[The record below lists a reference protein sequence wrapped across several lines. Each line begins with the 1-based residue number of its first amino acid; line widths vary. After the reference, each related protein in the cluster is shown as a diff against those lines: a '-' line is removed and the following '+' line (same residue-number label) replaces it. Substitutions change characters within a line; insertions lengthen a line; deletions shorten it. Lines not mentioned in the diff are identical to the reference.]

1 MKDLNELVSRVLCWG
16 SRTIAGVSARWI
28 DCEPSTRQR
37 IYFANHSSHLDIL
50 ILWSSLPVEVRRVT
64 RPIAAG
70 DYWLKNKVRRFLVDK
85 IFNAIIIQ
93 RPASSGHLRDAIKAI
108 NDTLSGMGENY
119 SLIIFPEGT
128 RGTGYKMAS
137 FKGGIYNLAKKK
149 PEIEFVPVFLENLN
163 RILPKGE
170 LLPVPLISSISFG
183 RPFKLGEG
191 ESKKDFLKRA
201 RQSII
206 DLQNI

>member
-16 SRTIAGVSARWI
+16 SRTIAGVTARWI

-50 ILWSSLPVEVRRVT
+50 ILWSSLPVEIRKVT
-64 RPIAAG
+64 RPVAAG
-70 DYWLKNKVRRFLVDK
+70 DYWLKSKVRRFLVNK
-85 IFNAIIIQ
+85 IFNAIVVQ
-93 RPASSGHLRDAIKAI
+93 RPTKGGHLRDAVKAI

-128 RGTGYKMAS
+128 RGDGYEMAN
-137 FKGGIYNLAKKK
+137 FKGGIYSLAKAK
-149 PEIEFVPVFLENLN
+149 PGIEFVPVFLENLN

-183 RPFKLGEG
+183 KPFKLE
-191 ESKKDFLKRA
+191 EDENKKDFLKRA

-206 DLQNI
+206 NLQNI